1 MKNSWRN
8 YQILGFSLIE
18 LMIVIVII
26 GILSAIA
33 IPNYIKYVRSSR
45 TAEAKTNV
53 NAIAQYNEQYYS
65 ENNRYA
71 SATLNPTP
79 VPSSGNT
86 LPFVTNA
93 SDWVE
98 MGAIFTNNTELR
110 FSYLAFAGQFTAN
123 GADASGTG
131 FFGYTDSFDLDSIA
145 TTSGETCSTVSDPG
159 SAQHFG
165 ITQTAFAN
173 WFVIVAVGNQ
183 ADEPANTCS
192 LFVKVNDRPAVYEE
206 NATE

>member
-71 SATLNPTP
+71 
-79 VPSSGNT
+79 
-86 LPFVTNA
+86 
-93 SDWVE
+93 
-98 MGAIFTNNTELR
+98 
-110 FSYLAFAGQFTAN
+110 
-123 GADASGTG
+123 
-131 FFGYTDSFDLDSIA
+131 
-145 TTSGETCSTVSDPG
+145 
-159 SAQHFG
+159 
-165 ITQTAFAN
+165 
-173 WFVIVAVGNQ
+173 
-183 ADEPANTCS
+183 
-192 LFVKVNDRPAVYEE
+192 
-206 NATE
+206 